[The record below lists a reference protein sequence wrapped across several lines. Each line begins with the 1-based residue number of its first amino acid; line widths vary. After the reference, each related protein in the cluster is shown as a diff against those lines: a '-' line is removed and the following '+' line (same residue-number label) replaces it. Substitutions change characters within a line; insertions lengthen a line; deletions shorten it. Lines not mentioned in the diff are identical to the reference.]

1 MSEKLSWLHQFAPKS
16 FGEKQLILPDEERSQ
31 FQEIAEGRTG
41 ENLLLAGTAG
51 CGKSSIAR
59 LLMKNAVTHTIIDC
73 PQYKADK
80 HWQTGGYG
88 WQMMAGSGN
97 ALQQF
102 TYTKK
107 ELRNLKINRIVVL
120 EEFDE
125 IGNQAVFKTLLDENS
140 SRGGLCVLTTNKIGE
155 INEAIRSRCS
165 EYIFGR
171 SSELWMLG
179 ENEKPAGCREQITRD
194 LQLLMYRVLKTE
206 VKMKFRKSGELESD
220 DVILFFK
227 HLIQQN
233 YPSIRECLLAVR
245 KYVRKG
251 ELKIPARLLKPLV
264 EDEKVLL

>member
-16 FGEKQLILPDEERSQ
+16 FGEKHLILPDEERSQ

-41 ENLLLAGTAG
+41 EHLLLAGTAG

-59 LLMKNAVTHTIIDC
+59 LLMKNAVSHFVIDC
-73 PQYKADK
+73 PQWKADK

-88 WQMMAGSGN
+88 WQMIVGSGN
-97 ALQQF
+97 AIQQF

-107 ELRNLKINRIVVL
+107 ELVHLKINNVVVL

-125 IGNQAVFKTLLDENS
+125 VSNQAVFKTLLDENS
-140 SRGGLCVLTTNKIGE
+140 SRGGFCVLTTNKIGE

-171 SSELWMLG
+171 SSELWMNG

-194 LQLLMYRVLKTE
+194 LQLLMYRVLKSE
-206 VKMKFRKSGELESD
+206 VKMKFRSSGELESD
-220 DVILFFK
+220 NVIHFFK

-233 YPSIRECLLAVR
+233 YPSVRECLLAVR

-251 ELKIPARLLKPLV
+251 ELKIPARLLKPL
-264 EDEKVLL
+264 EEE